1 MNACTSIIAAWQGY
15 LTSMHA
21 YCILSTLLVVV
32 VAFENVVAFWA
43 AKRAAVLGDLDAAFR
58 RVAGTE
64 ENRQKT
70 IKVQAV
76 VRGMLAK
83 RNVKLAA
90 EEAHAP
96 LGPKQ
101 GKSSL
106 PTNAVVPFDGTGK
119 GGSSGRVLERIR
131 KTPPRPQKAARHR
144 WMRASQRRTKRL
156 LDAVSIWSAS
166 YLDGVSF
173 VLFSIA
179 FAIMHA
185 YTLFASLHLQP
196 SNLSNAAPAL
206 PSFCYTPCDA

>member
-1 MNACTSIIAAWQGY
+1 
-15 LTSMHA
+15 
-21 YCILSTLLVVV
+21 
-32 VAFENVVAFWA
+32 
-43 AKRAAVLGDLDAAFR
+43 
-58 RVAGTE
+58 
-64 ENRQKT
+64 
-70 IKVQAV
+70 
-76 VRGMLAK
+76 
-83 RNVKLAA
+83 
-90 EEAHAP
+90 
-96 LGPKQ
+96 
-101 GKSSL
+101 
-106 PTNAVVPFDGTGK
+106 VPFDGTGK

-185 YTLFASLHLQP
+185 YTLFASLQP